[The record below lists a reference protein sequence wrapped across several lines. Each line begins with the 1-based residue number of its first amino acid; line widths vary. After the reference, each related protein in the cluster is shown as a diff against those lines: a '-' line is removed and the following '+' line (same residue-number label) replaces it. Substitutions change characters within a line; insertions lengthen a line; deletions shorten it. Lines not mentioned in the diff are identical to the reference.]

1 MEESRVASLLVK
13 NGRVVDPAQELDRI
27 SDVLLEDGKVSR
39 VATGL
44 QVPGSPVLDAAG
56 LIVAPGLI
64 DIHVHLREP
73 GREDEE
79 TIQSGSEAAAVGGF
93 TSICCMP
100 NTNPVNDNPAV
111 TSFILK
117 EAERRALTRVFPI
130 GAISAGS
137 AGERLAEI
145 GEMVNAGAV
154 GISDDGKG
162 VMDGQLMRRALEYSL
177 PFKIPVIEHCE
188 DLNLSARGCM
198 NEGYNSTLLGLKG
211 MSRTAED
218 AMAARD
224 IMLAELTGAH
234 IHIAHLS
241 TRGAADLVRQG
252 KGKGIH
258 VTCEVCPHHFTLSD
272 AACCDY
278 DTNAKMSPPLRT
290 EDDIEAL
297 LEAIV
302 DGTVDCI
309 VTDHAP
315 HNPNEK
321 MLEFDQAPFGIIGL
335 ETALGLVL
343 TRLYHPGLINLKR
356 VVELMSTQPAQ
367 LINQP
372 LGHLKAGAAADL
384 TLFDTDAEWDY
395 DLGQTK
401 SKSRNSPFHKTALKG
416 RVAATIVAGKV
427 VYRSPEYFNN

>member
-1 MEESRVASLLVK
+1 MSALLVK
-13 NGRVVDPAQELDRI
+13 GGRVIDPAQELDQV
-27 SDVLLEDGKVSR
+27 SDVLLEDGRVSR
-39 VATGL
+39 IAPGL
-44 QVPGSPVLDAAG
+44 QAPGSTVLDASG
-56 LIVAPGLI
+56 LIVSPGLI

-79 TIQSGSEAAAVGGF
+79 TIQSGSEAAAAGGF

-100 NTNPVNDNPAV
+100 NTDPVNDNPAV

-117 EAERRALTRVFPI
+117 EAERRAVTRVFPI

-145 GEMVNAGAV
+145 GEMVNAGAI

-162 VMDGQLMRRALEYSL
+162 VMDGQLMRRAMEYSL
-177 PFKIPVIEHCE
+177 PFKIPIIEHCE
-188 DLNLSARGCM
+188 DLNLSAHGCM
-198 NEGYNSTLLGLKG
+198 NEGYQSTVLGLKG

-241 TRGAADLVRQG
+241 TSGAADLVRQG
-252 KGKGIH
+252 KSKGIH

-272 AACCDY
+272 AACRDY
-278 DTNAKMSPPLRT
+278 DTNTKMSPPLRT
-290 EDDIEAL
+290 EEDIEAL

-335 ETALGLVL
+335 ESALGLVL
-343 TRLYHPGLINLKR
+343 TRLYHPGLISLPR

-384 TLFDTDAEWDY
+384 TLFDPDAEWVY
-395 DLGQTK
+395 DLGQTR
-401 SKSRNSPFHKTALKG
+401 SKSRNSPFHGTALKG
-416 RVAATIVAGKV
+416 RVAATIVGGKI
-427 VYRSPEYFNN
+427 VYRCPESFKGLA

>member
-1 MEESRVASLLVK
+1 
-13 NGRVVDPAQELDRI
+13 
-27 SDVLLEDGKVSR
+27 
-39 VATGL
+39 
-44 QVPGSPVLDAAG
+44 
-56 LIVAPGLI
+56 
-64 DIHVHLREP
+64 
-73 GREDEE
+73 
-79 TIQSGSEAAAVGGF
+79 
-93 TSICCMP
+93 
-100 NTNPVNDNPAV
+100 
-111 TSFILK
+111 
-117 EAERRALTRVFPI
+117 
-130 GAISAGS
+130 
-137 AGERLAEI
+137 
-145 GEMVNAGAV
+145 MVNAGAV

-188 DLNLSARGCM
+188 DLNLSAHGCM

-297 LEAIV
+297 LEAVV

-343 TRLYHPGLINLKR
+343 TRLYHPGLISLKR

-384 TLFDTDAEWDY
+384 TLFDTEAEWVY
-395 DLGQTK
+395 DLGQTR
-401 SKSRNSPFHKTALKG
+401 SKSRNSPFHGTALKG
-416 RVAATIVAGKV
+416 RVAATIVAGTI
-427 VYRSPEYFNN
+427 VYRSPEYFKE

>member
-1 MEESRVASLLVK
+1 MASLLVK

-27 SDVLLEDGKVSR
+27 SDVLLVDGKVSR
-39 VATGL
+39 IAPGVQSA
-44 QVPGSPVLDAAG
+44 GSPVLDASG

-79 TIQSGSEAAAVGGF
+79 TIQSGSEAAAAGGF

-188 DLNLSARGCM
+188 DLNLSAHGCM
-198 NEGYNSTLLGLKG
+198 NEGVNSTLLGLKG

-241 TRGAADLVRQG
+241 TRGAADLVRQA

-297 LEAIV
+297 LEAVV

-343 TRLYHPGLINLKR
+343 TRLYHPGLISLKR

-384 TLFDTDAEWDY
+384 TLFDTEAEWVY
-395 DLGQTK
+395 DLGQTR
-401 SKSRNSPFHKTALKG
+401 SMSRNSPFHGTALKG
-416 RVAATIVAGKV
+416 RVAATIVAGTI
-427 VYRSPEYFNN
+427 VYRSPEYFKG

>member
-1 MEESRVASLLVK
+1 MASLLVK

-44 QVPGSPVLDAAG
+44 QAPGSPVLDAAG

-79 TIQSGSEAAAVGGF
+79 TIQSGSEAAAAGGF

-188 DLNLSARGCM
+188 DLNLSAHGCM

-241 TRGAADLVRQG
+241 TRGAADLVRQA

-343 TRLYHPGLINLKR
+343 TRLYHPGLISLKR

-384 TLFDTDAEWDY
+384 TLFDTEAEWVY
-395 DLGQTK
+395 DLGQTR
-401 SKSRNSPFHKTALKG
+401 SMSRNSPFHGTALKG
-416 RVAATIVAGKV
+416 RVAATIVAGTI
-427 VYRSPEYFNN
+427 VYRSPEYFKG

>member
-1 MEESRVASLLVK
+1 MTALLVK
-13 NGRVVDPAQELDRI
+13 GGRVIDPAQELDQV
-27 SDVLLEDGKVSR
+27 SDVLLEDGSVSR
-39 VATGL
+39 IGPGL
-44 QVPGSPVLDAAG
+44 QAPGSPVLDAAG
-56 LIVAPGLI
+56 LVVSPGLI

-79 TIQSGSEAAAVGGF
+79 TIQSGSEAAAAGGF

-100 NTNPVNDNPAV
+100 NTDPVNDNPAV

-145 GEMVNAGAV
+145 GEMVNAGAI

-162 VMDGQLMRRALEYSL
+162 VMDGQLMRRAMEYSL
-177 PFKIPVIEHCE
+177 PFKIPIIEHCE
-188 DLNLSARGCM
+188 DLNLSAHGCM
-198 NEGYNSTLLGLKG
+198 NEGYQSTVLGLKG

-241 TRGAADLVRQG
+241 TSGAADLVRQG
-252 KGKGIH
+252 KSKGVH

-272 AACCDY
+272 AACRDY
-278 DTNAKMSPPLRT
+278 DTNTKMSPPLRT
-290 EDDIEAL
+290 EEDIEAL

-343 TRLYHPGLINLKR
+343 TRLYHPGLISLPR

-384 TLFDTDAEWDY
+384 TLFDPDAEWTY
-395 DLGQTK
+395 DLGQTR
-401 SKSRNSPFHKTALKG
+401 SKSRNSPFHGTPLKG
-416 RVAATIVAGKV
+416 RVAATIVGGKI
-427 VYRSPEYFNN
+427 VYRCPEYFKGLA

>member
-1 MEESRVASLLVK
+1 MASLLVK
-13 NGRVVDPAQELDRI
+13 NGRVIDPAQKLDCI
-27 SDVLLEDGKVSR
+27 SDILLEDGKVSR
-39 VATGL
+39 IGSGLAATT
-44 QVPGSPVLDAAG
+44 SSVLDASG

-73 GREDEE
+73 GREDAE
-79 TIQSGSEAAAVGGF
+79 TIQSGSEAAAAGGF

-117 EAERRALTRVFPI
+117 EAERGALTRVFPI
-130 GAISAGS
+130 GAISVGS

-145 GEMVNAGAV
+145 GEMVKAGAI

-177 PFKIPVIEHCE
+177 PFKIPVIQHCE
-188 DLNLSARGCM
+188 DLNLSAHGCM
-198 NEGYNSTLLGLKG
+198 NEGHVSTLLGLKG

-241 TRGAADLVRQG
+241 TRGAADLVRQA

-258 VTCEVCPHHFTLSD
+258 ATCEVCPHHFTLSD
-272 AACCDY
+272 AACRDY
-278 DTNAKMSPPLRT
+278 DTNTKISPPLRT
-290 EDDIEAL
+290 KDDIEGL

-321 MLEFDQAPFGIIGL
+321 MLEFDRAPFGIIGL

-343 TRLYHPGLINLKR
+343 THLYHPGLISLQR

-372 LGHLKAGAAADL
+372 LGQLKAGAAADL
-384 TLFDTDAEWDY
+384 TLFDPDAEWVY

-401 SKSRNSPFHKTALKG
+401 SKSRNSPFHGTALKG
-416 RVAATIVAGKV
+416 RVAVTIVAGKI
-427 VYRSPEYFNN
+427 VYQCAEYSEG

>member
-1 MEESRVASLLVK
+1 MASLLVK

-39 VATGL
+39 IATGL
-44 QVPGSPVLDAAG
+44 QAPGSPVLDAAG
-56 LIVAPGLI
+56 LVVAPGLI

-188 DLNLSARGCM
+188 DLNLSAHGCM

-241 TRGAADLVRQG
+241 TRGAADLVRQA

-335 ETALGLVL
+335 ESALGLVL
-343 TRLYHPGLINLKR
+343 TRLYHPGLISLKR

-384 TLFDTDAEWDY
+384 TLFDTEAEWVY

-401 SKSRNSPFHKTALKG
+401 SMSRNSPFHGTALKG

-427 VYRSPEYFNN
+427 VYRSPEYFRC

>member
-1 MEESRVASLLVK
+1 MASLLVR
-13 NGRVVDPAQELDRI
+13 NGRVLDPAQELDGI
-27 SDVLLEDGKVSR
+27 SDVLLEDGRVSR
-39 VATGL
+39 IGRGL
-44 QVPGSPVLDAAG
+44 QAPGSPVLDASG

-79 TIQSGSEAAAVGGF
+79 TIQSGSEAAAAGGF

-100 NTNPVNDNPAV
+100 NTDPVNDNPAV

-130 GAISAGS
+130 GAISVGS

-162 VMDGQLMRRALEYSL
+162 VMDGQLMRRALEYTL

-188 DLNLSARGCM
+188 DLNLSAHGCM
-198 NEGYNSTLLGLKG
+198 NEGFHSTALGLKG

-252 KGKGIH
+252 KKKGIH

-272 AACCDY
+272 AACRGY
-278 DTNAKMSPPLRT
+278 DTNTKMSPPLRT

-297 LEAIV
+297 LEAVV
-302 DGTVDCI
+302 DGTVDCL

-321 MLEFDQAPFGIIGL
+321 MLEFDRAPFGIIGL

-343 TRLYHPGLINLKR
+343 THLYHPGLISLRR

-372 LGHLKAGAAADL
+372 LGHLKAGSAADL
-384 TLFDTDAEWDY
+384 TLFDPDAEWAY
-395 DLGQTK
+395 DLGRTR
-401 SKSRNSPFHKTALKG
+401 SKSRNSPFHGTALKG
-416 RVAATIVAGKV
+416 RVAATIVGGKI
-427 VYRSPEYFNN
+427 VYRCPEYFKG

>member
-1 MEESRVASLLVK
+1 MPSLLVK
-13 NGRVVDPAQELDRI
+13 GGRVIDPAQDLDHI
-27 SDVLLEDGKVSR
+27 SDVLLEDGSVSR
-39 VATGL
+39 IAPGL
-44 QVPGSPVLDAAG
+44 QAPGSPVLDASG
-56 LIVAPGLI
+56 LIVSPGLI

-79 TIQSGSEAAAVGGF
+79 TIQSGSEAAAAGGF

-100 NTNPVNDNPAV
+100 NTHPVNDNPAV

-117 EAERRALTRVFPI
+117 EAERRAVTRVFPI

-145 GEMVNAGAV
+145 GEMVNAGAI

-198 NEGYNSTLLGLKG
+198 NEGYQSTVLGLKG

-252 KGKGIH
+252 KSKGIH

-272 AACCDY
+272 AACRDY
-278 DTNAKMSPPLRT
+278 DTNTKMSPPLRT

-321 MLEFDQAPFGIIGL
+321 MLEFDRAPFGIIGL

-343 TRLYHPGLINLKR
+343 TRLYHPGLISLRR

-384 TLFDTDAEWDY
+384 TLFDPDAEWTY
-395 DLGQTK
+395 DLGKTR
-401 SKSRNSPFHKTALKG
+401 SKSRNSPFHGTPLKG
-416 RVAATIVAGKV
+416 RVAATIVGGKV
-427 VYRSPEYFNN
+427 VYQSSEYFNE